1 MGAVSSIGLEG
12 VKNQQGD
19 EKEGAEFGITTLA
32 GTELAEDPAELSGA
46 ETLCE
51 LFEEN
56 AWTAQAV
63 RALIKGFRGDAAA
76 GFDRLPG
83 WLGRAGFL
91 LHPDLK
97 TNSLTFRK
105 RKICAV
111 FPTSCRNPISP
122 MKNVLKSASNDHWN

>member
-1 MGAVSSIGLEG
+1 MGAVSSLGLEG

-19 EKEGAEFGITTLA
+19 EKEGAEFGITTFA

-83 WLGRAGFL
+83 WLGRVGFL

-105 RKICAV
+105 SKMIFFSASWR
-111 FPTSCRNPISP
+111 SPISP
-122 MKNVLKSASNDHWN
+122 LKNTLKSSSNGHLY